1 MGNVEFGFVGD
12 EIPRPSAD
20 SRDFITNVARLLGVD
35 LAVLV
40 KTITTKKQ
48 IISKEVLES
57 SLTIEQVYQARDS
70 LCKHLYGSIFSWIVQ
85 KINASISIKNENDS
99 SKPAKK
105 GKQ

>member
-85 KINASISIKNENDS
+85 KINASISIRNENDS

>member
-40 KTITTKKQ
+40 KTITTKK
-48 IISKEVLES
+48 
-57 SLTIEQVYQARDS
+57 
-70 LCKHLYGSIFSWIVQ
+70 
-85 KINASISIKNENDS
+85 
-99 SKPAKK
+99 
-105 GKQ
+105 